1 MRNVNK
7 MQTKDYII
15 EKLPLTLRN
24 NVNVLLQSTVHYQI
38 KILLSTV
45 SFNSDDEKF

>member
-1 MRNVNK
+1 

-24 NVNVLLQSTVHYQI
+24 NVNVLLQSTVRY
-38 KILLSTV
+38 
-45 SFNSDDEKF
+45 